1 MALYYQYARRSTDI
15 LSSYYPSL
23 SRNNLL
29 RQTITLNP
37 SNLYSQLICCYQNFS
52 FWTLAISAQFKHFFM
67 KLYFGILK
75 SIDLV
80 FIYFPTVQ
88 SIELLMMLVTSFIQ
102 RDYDYR
108 ILYIIVLFTLF
119 IFDLIM
125 YPKVVYLSP

>member
-1 MALYYQYARRSTDI
+1 MSLYYQYARRSTDI

-23 SRNNLL
+23 SSNNLL

-67 KLYFGILK
+67 KLYFGILI

-88 SIELLMMLVTSFIQ
+88 SIEQLVTSFIQ
-102 RDYDYR
+102 RDYNYR
-108 ILYIIVLFTLF
+108 VLYIIVLFTLC
-119 IFDLIM
+119 IFNMIM